1 MEKTNV
7 FSEHAESISILVYTQ
22 SFFCDPESFD
32 YFKNANLLN
41 SIHVYF
47 MPLLGTPDKVPPV
60 KTGIYK
66 HVPEE
71 NAICSYAV
79 FSDCTGRAYLSSNTP
94 QRKTDEELSIIAEEV
109 MLRHPFHPLTFD
121 YTVASDSW
129 CEEHKDYSNVTPYS
143 EAKDILRLFLVNKKE
158 FEVIDHYYI
167 DEFFYYTY
175 RHKVLFPKYQAF
187 WSSTLESKNELDTN
201 TASALGNRL
210 TLLSMCLDNARIE
223 AYKIQNNTT
232 AMHLKYHIS
241 YLLLLITGVFDSLAW
256 IINNL
261 YTLGFGGKKR
271 RQIDVINP
279 DFRKEVEIKSAAI
292 SSLLSDAD
300 YINKVEAIR
309 ELRDRIVHRN
319 FIDTISSGDRAN
331 RQNYL
336 WIDQVASD
344 KLRKA
349 GFEEKAYFIRNGD
362 LNAVVIL
369 ELLDFLQDTVVN
381 IVNCFLNQI
390 SSEIYH
396 SSTND
401 SVSKLLNLP
410 SDPYVL

>member
-1 MEKTNV
+1 MDKTNV
-7 FSEHAESISILVYTQ
+7 FSDHAESISILVYTQ
-22 SFFCDPESFD
+22 SFLCDLGSFD
-32 YFKNANLLN
+32 YFNNANRLN

-47 MPLLGTPDKVPPV
+47 MPLLETPDKLPPV

-71 NAICSYAV
+71 KAICSYAV
-79 FSDCTGRAYLSSNTP
+79 FSDCTGRMYLSSNTP
-94 QRKTDEELSIIAEEV
+94 QRKTDEELSKIAEEV
-109 MLRHPFHPLTFD
+109 MLHHPFHPLTFD

-129 CEEHKDYSNVTPYS
+129 CEDHKDYNCVTPYS

-158 FEVIDHYYI
+158 FEVVEHFFIDESYYYI
-167 DEFFYYTY
+167 Y
-175 RHKVLFPKYQAF
+175 RHKVLFPKYQSF
-187 WSSTLESKNELDTN
+187 WTSTLENKKESDTD
-201 TASALGNRL
+201 TANALGNRL
-210 TLLSMCLDNARIE
+210 MLLSMCLDNARIE

-241 YLLLLITGVFDSLAW
+241 YLLLLTTGVFDSLAW

-261 YTLGFGGKKR
+261 YALGFEEKKR
-271 RQIDVINP
+271 RQIDIINH
-279 DFRKEVEIKSAAI
+279 DFRKEVEKKSASI
-292 SSLLSDAD
+292 FSLLSKAD
-300 YINKVEAIR
+300 FINRVEAIR

-319 FIDTISSGDRAN
+319 FIDTISSGDRGN

-336 WIDQVASD
+336 LIDQVTSD
-344 KLRKA
+344 KLFKA
-349 GFEEKAYFIRNGD
+349 GLEEKAYFIRDGV

-369 ELLDFLQDTVVN
+369 ELLVFLQDTVVN

-390 SSEIYH
+390 SNEIYH

>member
-1 MEKTNV
+1 M
-7 FSEHAESISILVYTQ
+7 
-22 SFFCDPESFD
+22 
-32 YFKNANLLN
+32 
-41 SIHVYF
+41 
-47 MPLLGTPDKVPPV
+47 
-60 KTGIYK
+60 
-66 HVPEE
+66 
-71 NAICSYAV
+71 
-79 FSDCTGRAYLSSNTP
+79 
-94 QRKTDEELSIIAEEV
+94 
-109 MLRHPFHPLTFD
+109 
-121 YTVASDSW
+121 
-129 CEEHKDYSNVTPYS
+129 
-143 EAKDILRLFLVNKKE
+143 
-158 FEVIDHYYI
+158 
-167 DEFFYYTY
+167 
-175 RHKVLFPKYQAF
+175 
-187 WSSTLESKNELDTN
+187 
-201 TASALGNRL
+201 
-210 TLLSMCLDNARIE
+210 
-223 AYKIQNNTT
+223 
-232 AMHLKYHIS
+232 
-241 YLLLLITGVFDSLAW
+241 AW

-261 YTLGFGGKKR
+261 YTLGFDGKKR

-279 DFRKEVEIKSAAI
+279 DFRKEVAKKSAAI

-300 YINKVEAIR
+300 FINKVEAIR

-349 GFEEKAYFIRNGD
+349 GFEEKAYFIQNGD

-369 ELLDFLQDTVVN
+369 ELLVFLQDTVVN

-396 SSTND
+396 NSTDD